1 MRSEKVTAR
10 RWCGAAGGLSCQT
23 TLSPNPVNRALRWQ
37 HEAVKS
43 LSILAKSV
51 SYRQHAGTGSSRL
64 GPVCHRT
71 IDVRDG
77 EVPLGPTPS
86 FPPPRASAGLFPSV
100 SSSPGQEASTPRC
113 SVFPVSLGLSYAGPL
128 PPSYS
133 LFSRLSGPFCVSRLG
148 WFC

>member
-1 MRSEKVTAR
+1 MGLQVDYHAKPRCPLTLQIELSAGNMRME
-10 RWCGAAGGLSCQT
+10 
-23 TLSPNPVNRALRWQ
+23 SPI
-37 HEAVKS
+37 KS

-77 EVPLGPTPS
+77 EAPLGPTPC

-100 SSSPGQEASTPRC
+100 SSSPRREASTPCC
-113 SVFPVSLGLSYAGPL
+113 SVFPVSLRLSYAGPL

-148 WFC
+148 WFCWL